1 MRNLKILLILGACA
15 LVPSATA
22 LAQCSG
28 ACGPGVCPSLPYTGP
43 TACFPPPAATCT
55 VGPVTF
61 VNQTTLS
68 WPAGDLAC
76 APLVYD
82 VAIGDLACLK
92 GTCALDQTCPAC
104 LALENND
111 TDTMA
116 VDASDLAPGQAVW
129 YLVRV
134 DAQSWNSGGAGQCSD
149 YDAVLTGACP

>member
-1 MRNLKILLILGACA
+1 SSSGSAGCAANRTARCRSSRRPIRRPAVRNLKILLILGACA

-92 GTCALDQTCPAC
+92 GT
-104 LALENND
+104 
-111 TDTMA
+111 
-116 VDASDLAPGQAVW
+116 
-129 YLVRV
+129 
-134 DAQSWNSGGAGQCSD
+134 
-149 YDAVLTGACP
+149 